1 MASTEREEAF
11 RFGDELGPLKLV
23 HIWRPAVGLKAVVAV
38 DNIARTL
45 EANFG
50 SFDSLKVFAR
60 WGFRANFSG
69 TAGQQRVLRSYLE
82 KVSVPLPPL
91 DEQRRIVGLL
101 DRAAEIRRRAEA
113 ARAKAR
119 AKARAII
126 PALFLDTFG
135 DPASKP
141 KGVGETHL
149 SRISPAGLLCGR

>member
-1 MASTEREEAF
+1 LA
-11 RFGDELGPLKLV
+11 
-23 HIWRPAVGLKAVVAV
+23 
-38 DNIARTL
+38 
-45 EANFG
+45 ANFG

-101 DRAAEIRRRAEA
+101 DRTAEIRRRAEA
-113 ARAKAR
+113 
-119 AKARAII
+119 ARAII

-135 DPASKP
+135 DPATKP
-141 KGVGETHL
+141 KGWGRLIYLGSAQRAYSAGDE
-149 SRISPAGLLCGR
+149 RGAPAGSRSDHNPA